1 MCHKT
6 KKVHLIG
13 KLLTTQDKILSQTEI
28 HYMQRKKDKNEKKL
42 LNFLT
47 EMVPSIKQWKDI
59 FKV

>member
-42 LNFLT
+42 FDRNGAIHKTMERHF
-47 EMVPSIKQWKDI
+47 
-59 FKV
+59 